1 MFRRYW
7 PVVVLMLFLANAINY
22 LDRSAFSIAAPVISK
37 ALHLNAAELG
47 ILFSAFFVGYALFN
61 FVGGYLADL
70 YGPRKVF
77 SGAMTL
83 WSVFCGLTAVAFN
96 FISMFFVRLVFGFG
110 EGPLASTTNKTI
122 SNWVPKDKH
131 ARAVGVAFAGSP
143 IGGAIA
149 GPIVGLV
156 AVHSG
161 WKISFLVITL
171 IGLVWALIWWKLV
184 TDDPRQHPRVSS
196 DELAEIGDSAMDSG
210 TAVRTVPSGERT
222 PLSYYM
228 RQPTILF
235 TAVAFF
241 AYNYILFFFLTWF
254 PSYLSTAK
262 HLSISK
268 MSMATTIP
276 WVVGT
281 VGLILSGWVSD
292 FLYQKTGKLMFS
304 RKVVIVCG
312 LLGAA
317 VCVGLT
323 GTVQTAASAVVLMT
337 FGIFFMYITGAMYW
351 SIIRDNV
358 NASKV
363 GGASG
368 FVHAL
373 SNISGI
379 IAPSVTGFI
388 VQFTGSFTS
397 AFLLAGLLAVIG
409 AVCVLLF
416 VKPLRS
422 PSAVL
427 SESGLE
433 GTV

>member
-1 MFRRYW
+1 
-7 PVVVLMLFLANAINY
+7 
-22 LDRSAFSIAAPVISK
+22 
-37 ALHLNAAELG
+37 
-47 ILFSAFFVGYALFN
+47 
-61 FVGGYLADL
+61 
-70 YGPRKVF
+70 
-77 SGAMTL
+77 
-83 WSVFCGLTAVAFN
+83 
-96 FISMFFVRLVFGFG
+96 
-110 EGPLASTTNKTI
+110 
-122 SNWVPKDKH
+122 
-131 ARAVGVAFAGSP
+131 
-143 IGGAIA
+143 
-149 GPIVGLV
+149 
-156 AVHSG
+156 
-161 WKISFLVITL
+161 
-171 IGLVWALIWWKLV
+171 
-184 TDDPRQHPRVSS
+184 
-196 DELAEIGDSAMDSG
+196 
-210 TAVRTVPSGERT
+210 
-222 PLSYYM
+222 
-228 RQPTILF
+228 
-235 TAVAFF
+235 
-241 AYNYILFFFLTWF
+241 
-254 PSYLSTAK
+254 
-262 HLSISK
+262 
-268 MSMATTIP
+268 
-276 WVVGT
+276 
-281 VGLILSGWVSD
+281 
-292 FLYQKTGKLMFS
+292 GKLMFS